1 MSNVAKLQKALES
14 IDGMTDAE
22 YEILYKSAKQADDN
36 LVSIENYDEII
47 ARNQEV
53 KKMLMHMKMRADNMR
68 ARTHKTRHGRHE
80 VFSCYKSNSAYT
92 TRGLSNA
99 ISAGRRLTIYGS
111 SGASLSRFG
120 RSISVMSA

>member
-53 KKMLMHMKMRADNMR
+53 LTAYENP
-68 ARTHKTRHGRHE
+68 T
-80 VFSCYKSNSAYT
+80 KSKEI
-92 TRGLSNA
+92 G
-99 ISAGRRLTIYGS
+99 
-111 SGASLSRFG
+111 
-120 RSISVMSA
+120 

>member
-47 ARNQEV
+47 ARNQEFN
-53 KKMLMHMKMRADNMR
+53 KMLMHMKC
-68 ARTHKTRHGRHE
+68 GP
-80 VFSCYKSNSAYT
+80 
-92 TRGLSNA
+92 
-99 ISAGRRLTIYGS
+99 TI
-111 SGASLSRFG
+111 
-120 RSISVMSA
+120 

>member
-47 ARNQEV
+47 ARNQEFT
-53 KKMLMHMKMRADNMR
+53 KMLMHMKC
-68 ARTHKTRHGRHE
+68 GP
-80 VFSCYKSNSAYT
+80 
-92 TRGLSNA
+92 
-99 ISAGRRLTIYGS
+99 TI
-111 SGASLSRFG
+111 
-120 RSISVMSA
+120 